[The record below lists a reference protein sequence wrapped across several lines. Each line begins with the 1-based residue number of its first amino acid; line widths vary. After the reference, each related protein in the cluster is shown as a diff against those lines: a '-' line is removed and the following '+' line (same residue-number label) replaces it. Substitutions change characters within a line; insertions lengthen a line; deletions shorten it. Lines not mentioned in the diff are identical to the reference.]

1 MLVYQRLTYVLF
13 WEVLREILIF
23 DWKNLPM
30 ATTRKLDAGWCGLEG
45 SAGSSDPSSLG
56 VTRAKYP
63 VQASRTNQLASVTAT
78 AFCKP
83 ANQPNIVRQGTK
95 GCTVWLRCGSIAENS
110 SNICNMQQS
119 CLGSEGIQI
128 ENTIE
133 SHTHLRLHLRLIKF
147 YHVLHVDICHNPNFK
162 HTLGLSRVRPIET
175 FSILESNVFSWF
187 RVNGTC
193 VCTILHIYRIFMNIG
208 ILNFETKNIFHYR
221 SPWESKHEFTFVRTS
236 GEAKRFEGLETPPW
250 QGEFCLAFD
259 KTPRIPSLAHPRWS
273 RIIIYV

>member
-1 MLVYQRLTYVLF
+1 MMRF
-13 WEVLREILIF
+13 
-23 DWKNLPM
+23 
-30 ATTRKLDAGWCGLEG
+30 GG

-208 ILNFETKNIFHYR
+208 ILNFETKTFFTIEVHGSRNMNSLLCGLLAKQNDSKALKLLLGRASFVWPLTKHLGYL
-221 SPWESKHEFTFVRTS
+221 PW
-236 GEAKRFEGLETPPW
+236 P
-250 QGEFCLAFD
+250 
-259 KTPRIPSLAHPRWS
+259 IPDGVVL
-273 RIIIYV
+273 